1 MIIRKWFTLNK
12 VTFTSDVTLVT
23 KRKAIECVEFRRG
36 VSLCLLVV
44 PISLLSLE
52 LMFEERRF
60 YEPSCG
66 ILALI

>member
-23 KRKAIECVEFRRG
+23 RRKVIECVEFRRG
-36 VSLCLLVV
+36 VSSYLIVV

-60 YEPSCG
+60 D
-66 ILALI
+66 